1 MTYEA
6 LLSLLQSRRSV
17 RRFRP
22 EAPGREVLTRLIEA
36 AITAPSA
43 SNKQPWRFFVVE
55 NPGLI
60 ARLAQDV
67 RAAVDR
73 IARHIEPAHEAAFRT
88 YGDYFTRFAAAPV
101 VIVALHRPLAVL
113 SNLVSPDLPEDDGA
127 RIRALEH
134 GSGLVGTSMALSNL
148 LLAAHAMGL
157 GASGLT
163 GPLVAEDRF
172 RALLEIPESWSIAA
186 VVAVGYADEEPT
198 PTSRKPAA
206 AVTRWIE

>member
-17 RRFRP
+17 RRFRSDRP
-22 EAPGREVLTRLIEA
+22 SREMLTRLIEA
-36 AITAPSA
+36 AVTAPSA

-55 NPGLI
+55 DLALI
-60 ARLAQDV
+60 ASLADDV

-73 IARHIEPAHEAAFRT
+73 IARHIEPAQESAFRA
-88 YGDYFTRFAAAPV
+88 YGDYFTRFEAAPV
-101 VIVALHRPLAVL
+101 VIVALYRPLAVL
-113 SNLVSPDLPEDDGA
+113 SNLVSVELPEADRT
-127 RIRALEH
+127 RIAALEN

-163 GPLVAEDRF
+163 GPLVAEDAF
-172 RALLEIPESWSIAA
+172 RARLEIPDSWSIAA
-186 VVAVGYADEEPT
+186 IVAVGYADET
-198 PTSRKPAA
+198 PAATSRKPVAN
-206 AVTRWIE
+206 VVRWIE